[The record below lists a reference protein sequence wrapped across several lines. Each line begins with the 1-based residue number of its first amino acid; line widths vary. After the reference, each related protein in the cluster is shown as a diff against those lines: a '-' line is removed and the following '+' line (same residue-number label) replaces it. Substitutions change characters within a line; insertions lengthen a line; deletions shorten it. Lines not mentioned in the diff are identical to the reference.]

1 MKNRKQMV
9 PVRHR
14 ACGNVVM
21 YFVRRLERGDKF
33 TADNVRKLDGSAPVS
48 GESLGECHFCG
59 EKLTFTA
66 LEQGLL
72 VD

>member
-1 MKNRKQMV
+1 MV

-14 ACGNVVM
+14 ACGNIVM
-21 YFVRRLERGDKF
+21 YFVRRFERGDKI
-33 TADNVRKLDGSAPVS
+33 TVDNVRKLDGSTPVPD
-48 GESLGECHFCG
+48 ESLGECHFCG

>member
-1 MKNRKQMV
+1 MV

-14 ACGNVVM
+14 ACGNIVM
-21 YFVRRLERGDKF
+21 YFVRRFECGDKI
-33 TADNVRKLDGSAPVS
+33 TVDNVRKLDGSTPVPD
-48 GESLGECHFCG
+48 ESLGECHFCG